1 MAFATVA
8 TIKVDRGDCEVA
20 NFFVPNIA
28 EFFLERVSPGEA
40 QSNHLLSIRHLDKTK
55 LRSIREAIPLTTRV
69 GSDKIWCRSRA
80 CSACRLMA
88 SMDSLIIRSQFHST
102 DAIEYTILCSSI
114 GAAKSI
120 VEVLR
125 TGGLRAILLSAGEV
139 SYPLSLTARE
149 IEILLIAHERGL
161 FDDKRRTTVR
171 ELAKELSIS
180 ATTLSNIIRRSVR
193 KIVELQLESVR

>member
-1 MAFATVA
+1 
-8 TIKVDRGDCEVA
+8 
-20 NFFVPNIA
+20 
-28 EFFLERVSPGEA
+28 
-40 QSNHLLSIRHLDKTK
+40 
-55 LRSIREAIPLTTRV
+55 
-69 GSDKIWCRSRA
+69 RSRA

>member
-28 EFFLERVSPGEA
+28 EFFLERVSPGEV

-114 GAAKSI
+114 GAAKKMKAK
-120 VEVLR
+120 VE
-125 TGGLRAILLSAGEV
+125 TGQAYLL
-139 SYPLSLTARE
+139 
-149 IEILLIAHERGL
+149 
-161 FDDKRRTTVR
+161 
-171 ELAKELSIS
+171 
-180 ATTLSNIIRRSVR
+180 
-193 KIVELQLESVR
+193 ELQLTDVDHACRCSGLNPLIPVATGVPRELQYAAVV

>member
-28 EFFLERVSPGEA
+28 EFFLERVSPGEV

-139 SYPLSLTARE
+139 SYRLSLTARE